1 MRALRLDYRDDNG
14 LRHFFGVL
22 LLAFV
27 LTLVTAI
34 GWYFASL
41 RQQTS
46 QLQSVVDSIDSRI
59 HGQATVSEVGKMP
72 PQKLAEVMKFSNHT
86 IHQLNLPW
94 DILFIQL
101 EKAKDEGVALL
112 EVEPNAN
119 TSAIKVVGEAK
130 DYEAMLKYVRSL
142 SAQGVLQGVYLTDH
156 KMDDQNP
163 DKPIKFSLEASW
175 ASK

>member
-1 MRALRLDYRDDNG
+1 M
-14 LRHFFGVL
+14 
-22 LLAFV
+22 
-27 LTLVTAI
+27 
-34 GWYFASL
+34 S
-41 RQQTS
+41 
-46 QLQSVVDSIDSRI
+46 
-59 HGQATVSEVGKMP
+59 
-72 PQKLAEVMKFSNHT
+72 PQKLIEVMKFSNHT

-101 EKAKDEGVALL
+101 EKAKGEGVALL

-142 SAQGVLQGVYLTDH
+142 SAQGVLESVYLTDH